1 MKSIQTIIKVNKQAL
16 DEKRQ
21 ELVELE
27 GQKEQLINWQKKM
40 KDELAKEF
48 DFAVKNPEMSI
59 TFDYYRKL
67 ISRRQV
73 NLKLALDDLNLQI
86 ENITLQIAELFGE
99 VKKYEI
105 IEQQKLAKILNEQ
118 KLRDSKALDEIA
130 ISNYLKERNVQEG

>member
-21 ELVELE
+21 ELAELE

-73 NLKLALDDLNLQI
+73 NLQLALNDLNLQI

-105 IEQQKLAKILNEQ
+105 IEQQKLAKILKEQ

-130 ISNYLKERNVQEG
+130 ISNYLKERNGQ